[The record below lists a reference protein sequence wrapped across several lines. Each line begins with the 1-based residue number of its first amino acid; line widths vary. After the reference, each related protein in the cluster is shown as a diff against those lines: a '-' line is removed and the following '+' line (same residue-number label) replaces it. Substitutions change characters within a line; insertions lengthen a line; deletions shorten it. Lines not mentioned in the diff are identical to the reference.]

1 MGGQMK
7 GKVAVVTGGSRG
19 IGFAVATR
27 FLREGAHVAV
37 ADQRDE
43 AMEHLRVVG
52 QKRGARLLF
61 VKTDIRRFSEVEA
74 VGKKVIA
81 GLGRIDIWV
90 NNAGWD
96 RITPFLSTVP
106 EDWAKVV
113 EINLMGVVHGTRVAL
128 EAMVAGK
135 EGGAI
140 VNVASDAGRVGSSGE
155 AVYSG
160 AKGGVIAFTKA
171 VAREV
176 AQHGIRV
183 NCVCPGPTETPLLTE
198 NFGTEEGS
206 RIIEAIKRGIPF
218 RRLGRPEE
226 IAAAIHFLASEDA
239 SYITGQV
246 LSVNGGLNMVG

>member
-1 MGGQMK
+1 MK

-19 IGFAVATR
+19 IGFAVANR
-27 FLREGAHVAV
+27 LLREGAHVAV
-37 ADQRDE
+37 ADLRGDSS
-43 AMEHLRVVG
+43 MHLRVVG
-52 QKRGARLLF
+52 QKSGSRFLF
-61 VKTDIRRFSEVEA
+61 ANADVGRFSEVQA
-74 VGKKVIA
+74 VCRKVMA
-81 GLGRIDIWV
+81 DLGGIDIWV

-96 RITPFLSTVP
+96 RIAPFLSTSP

-113 EINLMGVVHGTRVAL
+113 EINLMGVVHGTRAAL

-135 EGGAI
+135 KGGAI

-160 AKGGVIAFTKA
+160 AKGGVIAFSKA
-171 VAREV
+171 VAREA

-183 NCVCPGPTETPLLTE
+183 NCVCPGPTETPLLAE
-198 NFGTEEGS
+198 NFGTDEGS
-206 RIIEAIKRGIPF
+206 RVIEAIKRGIPF
-218 RRLGRPEE
+218 KRLGKPDE
-226 IAAAIHFLASEDA
+226 IAAAIHFLASDDA

>member
-1 MGGQMK
+1 MK

-19 IGFAVATR
+19 IGFATAAR

-37 ADQRDE
+37 ADLRDD
-43 AMEHLRVVG
+43 AMEHLRLVG
-52 QKRGARLLF
+52 QKAGSRLVF
-61 VKTDIRRFSEVEA
+61 VRTDVGRFPDVEA
-74 VGKKVIA
+74 LGRKVLS

-96 RITPFLSTVP
+96 RIQPFLSTAP

-113 EINLMGVVHGTRVAL
+113 EVNLMGVVHGTRVAL
-128 EAMVAGK
+128 DAMVAGK

-140 VNVASDAGRVGSSGE
+140 VNVGSDAGRVGSSGE

-176 AQHGIRV
+176 ARHGIRV
-183 NCVCPGPTETPLLTE
+183 NCVCPGPTDTPLLAE
-198 NFGTEEGS
+198 NFGTEEGA
-206 RIIEAIKRGIPF
+206 RIIEAIQRAIPF
-218 RRLGRPEE
+218 RRLGKPEE
-226 IAAAIHFLASEDA
+226 IASAIRFLASEEA

-246 LSVNGGLNMVG
+246 LSVNGGLNMSG

>member
-1 MGGQMK
+1 MK
-7 GKVAVVTGGSRG
+7 GKVAVITGGSRG
-19 IGFAVATR
+19 IGFATASR

-37 ADQRDE
+37 ADLRGD
-43 AMEHLRVVG
+43 AMEHLRLVG
-52 QKRGARLLF
+52 QKAGSRLLF
-61 VKTDIRRFSEVEA
+61 AKADVGRFSEVQA
-74 VGKKVIA
+74 VGKKVLA
-81 GLGRIDIWV
+81 DLGGIDIWV

-96 RITPFLSTVP
+96 RITPFLSTSP

-128 EAMVAGK
+128 EAMVERNK
-135 EGGAI
+135 GGAI

-160 AKGGVIAFTKA
+160 AKGGVVAFTKA

-183 NCVCPGPTETPLLTE
+183 NCVCPGPTETPLLAE

>member
-1 MGGQMK
+1 MK

-27 FLREGAHVAV
+27 LLREGAHVAV
-37 ADQRDE
+37 ADLRGDSS
-43 AMEHLRVVG
+43 MHLRVVG
-52 QKRGARLLF
+52 QKSGSRFLF
-61 VKTDIRRFSEVEA
+61 ANADVGRFSEVQA
-74 VGKKVIA
+74 VCRKVTA
-81 GLGRIDIWV
+81 DLGGIDIWV

-96 RITPFLSTVP
+96 RIAPFLSTSP

-113 EINLMGVVHGTRVAL
+113 EINLMGVVHGTRAAL

-135 EGGAI
+135 KGGAI

-171 VAREV
+171 VAREA

-183 NCVCPGPTETPLLTE
+183 NCVCPGPTETPLLAE

-206 RIIEAIKRGIPF
+206 RVIEAIKRGIPF
-218 RRLGRPEE
+218 KRLGKPDE
-226 IAAAIHFLASEDA
+226 IAAAIHFLASDDA

>member
-1 MGGQMK
+1 MK
-7 GKVAVVTGGSRG
+7 GKVAVITGGSRG
-19 IGFAVATR
+19 IGFAAASR
-27 FLREGAHVAV
+27 FLREGAHLAV
-37 ADQRDE
+37 ADLRGD
-43 AMEHLRVVG
+43 ATEHLRLVG
-52 QKRGARLLF
+52 QKAGSRLLF
-61 VKTDIRRFSEVEA
+61 VKADVRRFSEVRA
-74 VGKKVIA
+74 VGKKVLA
-81 GLGRIDIWV
+81 ELGGIDIWV

-96 RITPFLSTVP
+96 RITPFLSTSP

-128 EAMVAGK
+128 EAMVERNK
-135 EGGAI
+135 GGAI

-160 AKGGVIAFTKA
+160 AKGGVVAFTKA

-183 NCVCPGPTETPLLTE
+183 NCVCPGPTETPLLAE

-206 RIIEAIKRGIPF
+206 RVIEAIKRGIPF

-226 IAAAIHFLASEDA
+226 ISAAIRFLASEEA